1 MKHILVTGGSGFI
14 GSAVVDELLYYGYT
28 VTVLDRVINEWTK
41 KLDVE
46 ILNFDI
52 NKFGL
57 HTYYKKFDAIIH
69 MAASHVVPESVA
81 DPLKYYKNNLLS
93 MMRLIEYAKDNDTK
107 IVFSSSAAVYDTC
120 GNSIDESYET
130 IPHNP
135 YGQTKLWSEQMLN
148 SMFHAH
154 GVSSVSLRYF
164 NVAGAGKKHGYNAK
178 KPTHAVPILL
188 KSVLN
193 NIPFRVFGNDYPTKD
208 GTCVRD
214 YLHVTDVARAH
225 VQALHYLESHK
236 CAEVFNLGTG
246 TGTSMLDLI
255 AGAERVL
262 DKQINFEYDKRRM
275 GDPPFLVANAEKA
288 EQLLGWIPKKTLEQI
303 ILDSWNWETNGLCN
317 RNPELSPRKNA
328 A

>member
-28 VTVLDRVINEWTK
+28 VTVLDRVINDWTK

-52 NKFGL
+52 NQFGL
-57 HTYYKKFDAIIH
+57 HSYYKKFDAIIH

-81 DPLKYYKNNLLS
+81 DPMKYYQNNLYS
-93 MMRLIEYAKDNDTK
+93 MLRLLDYAKDSGTK
-107 IVFSSSAAVYDTC
+107 IVFSSSAAVY
-120 GNSIDESYET
+120 ESSDLAINEKHET
-130 IPHNP
+130 NPHNP
-135 YGQTKLWSEQMLN
+135 YGQTKLWAEQMLE

-154 GVSSVSLRYF
+154 DVNSVSLRYF
-164 NVAGAGKKHGYNAK
+164 NVAGAGKNHGYNAK

-188 KSVLN
+188 KAILEDK
-193 NIPFRVFGNDYPTKD
+193 PFRVFGNDYPTKD

-225 VQALHYLESHK
+225 VQALQYLENHRCS
-236 CAEVFNLGTG
+236 EVINLGTG

-255 AGAERVL
+255 GATERVL
-262 DKQINFEYDKRRM
+262 DKQIKFDYDSRRM
-275 GDPPFLVANAEKA
+275 GDPAILVANAEKA
-288 EQLLGWIPKKTLEQI
+288 EMILGWKPKKDIERI
-303 ILDSWNWETNGLCN
+303 ILDSWKWETNGLCN

>member
-28 VTVLDRVINEWTK
+28 VTVLDRVINDWTK

-46 ILNFDI
+46 VLNFDI
-52 NKFGL
+52 NNFGL

-69 MAASHVVPESVA
+69 MASSHVVPESVI
-81 DPLKYYKNNLLS
+81 DPLKYYQNNLMS
-93 MMRLIEYAKDNDTK
+93 MMRLLDYAKVNGTK
-107 IVFSSSAAVYDTC
+107 IVFSSSAAVYGVSGSAISED
-120 GNSIDESYET
+120 YET
-130 IPHNP
+130 SPQNP

-148 SMFHAH
+148 SMYHAH
-154 GVSSVSLRYF
+154 GVNSISLRYF
-164 NVAGAGKKHGYNAK
+164 NVAGAGKNHGYNAK

-188 KSVLN
+188 KALLGN
-193 NIPFRVFGNDYPTKD
+193 KPFRVFGNDYPTKD

-225 VQALHYLESHK
+225 VQALQYLENHRCS
-236 CAEVFNLGTG
+236 EVLNLGTG

-255 AGAERVL
+255 QATERVL

-275 GDPPFLVANAEKA
+275 GDPPFLVANAEKV

-303 ILDSWNWETNGLCN
+303 ILDSWNWELASNDTI
-317 RNPELSPRKNA
+317 SKT
-328 A
+328 